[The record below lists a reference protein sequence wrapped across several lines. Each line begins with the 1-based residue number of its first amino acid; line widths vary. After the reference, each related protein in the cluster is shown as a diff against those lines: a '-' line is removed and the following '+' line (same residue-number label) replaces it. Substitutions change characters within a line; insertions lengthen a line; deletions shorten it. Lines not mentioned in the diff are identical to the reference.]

1 MNDFDLLPQPA
12 LGERLRRL
20 RLQRGL
26 KQADLADN
34 GGLSTS
40 YVSRIESGSRSVN
53 LHMAQTLA
61 ARLGVDVSIFQ
72 VSREAY
78 LSRVL
83 AEGQRAL
90 AATNLAAAREL
101 FTDAYARAARTSL
114 AVQWSV
120 RAGLVLALRG
130 LGAHDEW
137 LRYQRELVELAHEA
151 ASPALLTEA
160 YVGLSEGLR
169 RSGRIGEAYAAART
183 AADHADDPEV
193 PDDQRMLARLAL
205 VATESETGRAFDA
218 DRHAQDLLAELGG
231 DLPGALRAQVLWVVA
246 EVETDRGRGAEG
258 IRLMRDAVLAL
269 PTGQDPVLWVR
280 LRMALVSLTL
290 RAGRSLD
297 EETHEWFAA
306 AAGVVRVLAIP
317 VYLAQ
322 LDLLAARIA
331 FAEGRYEEARTRCEE
346 ALERAPL
353 LSFQARTRARMLH
366 ARTGAHLGERAPAI
380 KAIRSIAE
388 ELDEVGAR
396 DLAAEAWRLL
406 AELALDGTDGT
417 DGTAG
422 AAPA

>member
-1 MNDFDLLPQPA
+1 VNDFDLLPQPA

-78 LSRVL
+78 LSRL
-83 AEGQRAL
+83 LSAGQRAL
-90 AATNLAAAREL
+90 AANNLPAARDL
-101 FTDAYARAARTSL
+101 FGDAYARATRTSL

-120 RAGLVLALRG
+120 RTGLVLALRG
-130 LGAHDEW
+130 LGEPDEW
-137 LRYQRELVELAHEA
+137 HRYQRELVDLAHEA

-160 YVGLSEGLR
+160 YVGLSESL
-169 RSGRIGEAYAAART
+169 SHCGRIGEAYAAART

-193 PDDQRMLARLAL
+193 PDHHRMLARLML
-205 VATESETGRAFDA
+205 IGTESETGRAFDA
-218 DRHAQDLLAELGG
+218 DRHAQDLLADLGG
-231 DLPGALRAQVLWVVA
+231 DLPGALRAQALWAVA
-246 EVETDRGRGAEG
+246 SVEADRGRGDEG
-258 IRLMRDAVLAL
+258 VRLMRDAVSAL
-269 PTGQDPVLWVR
+269 PAGQDPVLWAR
-280 LRMALVSLTL
+280 LRMAVVSLSL
-290 RAGRSLD
+290 RTGQPID
-297 EETHEWFAA
+297 ERLKGWFAE

-322 LDLLAARIA
+322 IDVLAARIA
-331 FAEGRYEEARTRCEE
+331 FAERRYEDARAHCEE

-353 LSFQARTRARMLH
+353 LSFRARTRARMLH
-366 ARTGAHLGERAPAI
+366 AHTGAHLGERNPAI
-380 KAIRSIAE
+380 KSIRSIAE

-406 AELALDGTDGT
+406 AELALDGT
-417 DGTAG
+417 AG
-422 AAPA
+422 ACAAPE

>member
-1 MNDFDLLPQPA
+1 VNDFDLLPQPA

-40 YVSRIESGSRSVN
+40 YVSRIESGTRSVN

-78 LSRVL
+78 LSRL
-83 AEGQRAL
+83 LSEGQRAL
-90 AATNLAAAREL
+90 AAHNHPAAREL
-101 FTDAYARAARTSL
+101 FTDAYARAARASL

-120 RAGLVLALRG
+120 RTGLVLALRG
-130 LGAHDEW
+130 LGAHDDW
-137 LRYQRELVELAHEA
+137 LRYQRELVALAHEA

-160 YVGLSEGLR
+160 YVGLSESLR
-169 RSGRIGEAYAAART
+169 QSGRTGEAYAAART
-183 AADHADDPEV
+183 AADHAEDPEV
-193 PDDQRMLARLAL
+193 PDRQRMLARLAL
-205 VATESETGRAFDA
+205 VGTESETGRAFDA
-218 DRHAQDLLAELGG
+218 DRHAQELLAELSG
-231 DLPGALRAQVLWVVA
+231 DLPAGLRAQALWVVA
-246 EVETDRGRGAEG
+246 SVETERGRGDEAT
-258 IRLMRDAVLAL
+258 RLIRDAVAAL
-269 PTGQDPVLWVR
+269 PTGEDPVLWAR
-280 LRMALVSLTL
+280 LRMAVVSLTL
-290 RAGRSLD
+290 RAGRGVDD
-297 EETHEWFAA
+297 ETREWFDA
-306 AAGVVRVLAIP
+306 AAGVVRVLAVP
-317 VYLAQ
+317 VYRAQ
-322 LDLLAARIA
+322 LDVLAARIA
-331 FAEGRYEEARTRCEE
+331 FAERRYEDARTRCEE

-366 ARTGAHLGERAPAI
+366 ARTGAHLGERVPAI
-380 KAIRSIAE
+380 KSIRSIAE

-406 AELALDGTDGT
+406 AELALDGTEG
-417 DGTAG
+417 AC